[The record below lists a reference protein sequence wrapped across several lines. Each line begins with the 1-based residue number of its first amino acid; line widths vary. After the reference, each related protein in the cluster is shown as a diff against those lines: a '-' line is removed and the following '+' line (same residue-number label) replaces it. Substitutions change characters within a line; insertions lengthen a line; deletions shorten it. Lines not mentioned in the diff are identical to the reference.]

1 MGSDIHSLYH
11 DVLNINKAIVVGHDI
26 GSMVAFSLAA
36 HYSEDVKALV
46 IMGEPMQT
54 TLSSIH

>member
-1 MGSDIHSLYH
+1 MGSDIHFLYH
-11 DVLNINKAIVVGHDI
+11 DVLKINKAIVVGHDI

-36 HYSEDVKALV
+36 HCSEDVKALV

-54 TLSSIH
+54 TCS